1 MKEKLT
7 DKQVLDK
14 IETYIRLTK
23 LPDSSRYDMAT
34 SELFALMHMEQKTD
48 PILWAY
54 SRDHRAGNHPPD
66 ARRPLQSVTENRQQ
80 SSRPENGAAVPIS
93 ADIDSESRFPQ
104 VKTKFHQVE
113 S

>member
-54 SRDHRAGNHPPD
+54 SVDPPAAIVCTPP
-66 ARRPLQSVTENRQQ
+66 ARKRNIKPTAKQPPR
-80 SSRPENGAAVPIS
+80 NGAAVLIS
-93 ADIDSESRFPQ
+93 ADVDLVSKFPQ